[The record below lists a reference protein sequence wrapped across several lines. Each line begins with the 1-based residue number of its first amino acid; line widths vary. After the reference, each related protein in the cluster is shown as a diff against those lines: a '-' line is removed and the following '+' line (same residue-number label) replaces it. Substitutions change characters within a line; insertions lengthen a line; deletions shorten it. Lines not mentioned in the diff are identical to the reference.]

1 MTRNYLAAARRQRV
15 TRPLRAVRRPPRDA
29 AITTYGF
36 TCFRLVDGEPIELM
50 HSTNSM
56 FAFVRA
62 RR

>member
-15 TRPLRAVRRPPRDA
+15 TRPLRVVQRPRDA
-29 AITTYGF
+29 AVTTYGF
-36 TCFRLVDGEPIELM
+36 TCFRLVDGHPIELM

>member
-15 TRPLRAVRRPPRDA
+15 TRPLRAIQQRPRDP
-29 AITTYGF
+29 AITSHGF
-36 TCFRLVDGEPIELM
+36 TCYRLVDGVPIELM